1 MAPLVKNI
9 IQERCEKEELDFNK
23 SDRETVDSISINDKL
38 GSENEN
44 EEKQFNSNIWEREK
58 SIIKE
63 LENEKLL
70 VTIELFSLISTKN
83 EDKAGELLWI
93 LLEME

>member
-63 LENEKLL
+63 LENEKWL
-70 VTIELFSLISTKN
+70 VTIELFSLIRVFLQDWSFYWFSV
-83 EDKAGELLWI
+83 L
-93 LLEME
+93 

>member
-9 IQERCEKEELDFNK
+9 IQERCEKEELDFNR
-23 SDRETVDSISINDKL
+23 SDRETEDSIAINDKL

-44 EEKQFNSNIWEREK
+44 EDEEKQFNSNICEREK

-63 LENEKLL
+63 LDNEKLLL
-70 VTIELFSLISTKN
+70 VTIELFGLLSTKN

-93 LLEME
+93 F

>member
-44 EEKQFNSNIWEREK
+44 EEKQFNSNICEREK

-63 LENEKLL
+63 LDNEKLL
-70 VTIELFSLISTKN
+70 VTIELFSLIRVFLQDWSFYWFSV
-83 EDKAGELLWI
+83 L
-93 LLEME
+93 

>member
-44 EEKQFNSNIWEREK
+44 EEKHFKMK
-58 SIIKE
+58 SC
-63 LENEKLL
+63 L
-70 VTIELFSLISTKN
+70 
-83 EDKAGELLWI
+83 
-93 LLEME
+93 

>member
-63 LENEKLL
+63 LDNEKLL
-70 VTIELFSLISTKN
+70 VTIELFSLIRVFLQDWSFYWFSV
-83 EDKAGELLWI
+83 L
-93 LLEME
+93 